1 MEARTSH
8 GPSKTQGQRGVGGQ
22 GGGWHAGGVCPA
34 LKAVFFFFSF
44 SFLLML
50 TLVTHPWWTRRG
62 FGRVRP

>member
-8 GPSKTQGQRGVGGQ
+8 GPGKTQGQRGVGG
-22 GGGWHAGGVCPA
+22 AGRGLACRRRVSGS
-34 LKAVFFFFSF
+34 KSRVFFFSF